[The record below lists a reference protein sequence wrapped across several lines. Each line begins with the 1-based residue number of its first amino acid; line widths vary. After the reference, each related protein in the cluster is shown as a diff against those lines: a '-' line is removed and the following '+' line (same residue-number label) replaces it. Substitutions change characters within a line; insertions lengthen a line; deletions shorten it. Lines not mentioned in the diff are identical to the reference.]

1 MIMFKLN
8 GAKGGIYI
16 TTEKKNAGDL
26 SDDGVLEYSIYTNF
40 TIGHVSK

>member
-1 MIMFKLN
+1 MLLFKAN

-16 TTEKKNAGDL
+16 TIGKNNAGDL